1 MKEEEDFI
9 EDAELRN
16 ILDRY
21 EHMIRDKRVVYF
33 DVYQFER
40 IIDYYLDGD
49 LFSQAI
55 NAVDIGIQQH
65 PSSNVLLLKKAEVLA
80 EKGDTA
86 RAISILTDLEK
97 VEYSNSELYILK
109 GMIYNQMGNVRKAE
123 KSFEKALSLYAE
135 SLEDILHDIA
145 HSFEHIHQYKLAVK
159 YLKRAYEINPE
170 KLSLIYD
177 LANCYE
183 KLQEFNRSIEYYKIY
198 LDLEPFSESVWF
210 NLGLVYIK
218 MEEYDKAIDAYDFA
232 LAVNDK
238 YASAMLNKAIALS
251 HSGQYADAIEVYNE
265 FVDLEPDNVIAWCF
279 LGECYEK
286 LQQWQK
292 AIRHY
297 NYALKLDDEFSEAWY
312 GLAVCYL
319 NMEKYRDA
327 LSCAL
332 KAVEIDDEN
341 SDYWYTLGKIR
352 IYLEEY
358 RDATAA
364 FSKATKIDPYDS
376 EAWLNLAE
384 LGNILSGPKQ
394 AISVLKESYIYNFD
408 VAEINYL
415 MAGYYCLLGEKV
427 MIYQFFQ
434 EGLKLSYNKHH
445 LTFDL
450 CPEIRNDKK
459 ILTLLS
465 DYKSKS

>member
-1 MKEEEDFI
+1 M

-21 EHMIRDKRVVYF
+21 EHMIRDKKVVYF

-55 NAVDIGIQQH
+55 SAVDLGIQQH
-65 PSSNVLLLKKAEVLA
+65 PSSNILLIKKAEVLA
-80 EKGDTA
+80 EKGDSA
-86 RAISILTDLEK
+86 GAISILTDLEK

-123 KSFEKALSLYAE
+123 KSFEKALLLTYE
-135 SLEDILHDIA
+135 GIDNILHDIA
-145 HSFEHIHQYKLAVK
+145 LSFEQIHYYKMAVK
-159 YLKRAYEINPE
+159 YLKKAHQANPG
-170 KLSLIYD
+170 KLSVMFD
-177 LANCYE
+177 LASCYE
-183 KLQEFNRSIEYYKIY
+183 KLQEFNKSIDFYKKY
-198 LDLEPFSESVWF
+198 LDQEPFAENVWF
-210 NLGLVYIK
+210 NLGLVYFK
-218 MEEYDKAIDAYDFA
+218 MEDFDKAIDAYDFA

-251 HSGQYADAIEVYNE
+251 HSGQYPDAIESYTD
-265 FVDLEPDNVIAWCF
+265 FLDLEPDNVIAWCF

-286 LQQWQK
+286 LQEWEK
-292 AIRHY
+292 SIKHY
-297 NYALKLDDEFSEAWY
+297 NHALKLDAEFSEAWY

-319 NMEKYRDA
+319 NLEKYEDA
-327 LSCAL
+327 LSCAV

-352 IYLEEY
+352 IYLDDYGE
-358 RDATAA
+358 ATAA
-364 FSKATKIDPYDS
+364 FSQSTRLDPYDS
-376 EAWLNLAE
+376 EAWMNLAE
-384 LGNILSGPKQ
+384 LGNIMSGPEQ

-408 VAEINYL
+408 VAEINYM
-415 MAGYYCLLGEKV
+415 MAGYYCLISQNLMVYKYFE
-427 MIYQFFQ
+427 
-434 EGLKLSYNKHH
+434 EGLKLSYDDH
-445 LTFDL
+445 LMAFKV
-450 CPEIRNDKK
+450 CPGLRNDKK

-465 DYKSKS
+465 EYKSKS